1 MTPDWGHNLA
11 SASDIAHHLNE
22 CGTVFAEGLRARVDI
37 DAYAL
42 KILLNAERFEAWSD
56 GMLIGLLAIYCN
68 NPQQTS
74 AFITNLSVFEEWR
87 GRGIA
92 GALLE
97 RSVALAR
104 QKGFEIIRLEV
115 EAKNMAAV
123 TVYRRHGF
131 VVLDGEQSML
141 RMKRDLG

>member
-11 SASDIAHHLNE
+11 SASDIAYHLNG
-22 CGTVFAEGLRARVDI
+22 CGTVFTEGLRARVDI

-56 GMLIGLLAIYCN
+56 GTLIGLLAIYCN

-123 TVYRRHGF
+123 AVYRKYGF
-131 VVLDGEQSML
+131 VVLDSQQSML
-141 RMKRDLG
+141 TMKRDLG

>member
-11 SASDIAHHLNE
+11 SASDITYHLNG
-22 CGTVFAEGLRARVDI
+22 CGTVFTEGLRARVDI

-56 GMLIGLLAIYCN
+56 GKLIGLLAIYCN

-74 AFITNLSVFEEWR
+74 AFITNLSVLEEWR

-97 RSVALAR
+97 RSMALAR
-104 QKGFEIIRLEV
+104 QKRFETIRLEV
-115 EAKNMAAV
+115 EAKNTAAV
-123 TVYRRHGF
+123 AVYRRYGF

-141 RMKRDLG
+141 TMKRDLG